1 MKLRTFPVADGL
13 GVLVTFRGLVVA
25 VVEGDGEALV
35 GLSEGLG
42 AGLGG
47 GLDVLVGTVTA
58 GGGDSA
64 AVDSTPRTPAHE
76 IATPKDVAAAQAAM

>member
-1 MKLRTFPVADGL
+1 MTDGL

-25 VVEGDGEALV
+25 VVVVGDGEALV
-35 GLSEGLG
+35 GFSEGLG
-42 AGLGG
+42 SGLGG
-47 GLDVLVGTVTA
+47 GLDVLLGTVTA

-64 AVDSTPRTPAHE
+64 AVYSTPRTPAHE